1 MSAITRLSPALR
13 PSSISRCCLPSAV
26 SRRTASPFGA
36 GLMYTQN
43 QFLRPGRT
51 YATIQNE
58 DSNGL
63 PNSCEPSTSTP
74 LQPTLPAPV
83 SANEDGKPF
92 VDMSLSELQT
102 YWDRKKKGTMLD
114 ARRRRRV
121 LELLKTLRSRA
132 RKEGGTSTPT
142 TEVAQAWKPR
152 DRQTAEQGSEGG
164 DRTFLGEEY
173 YKQRLPL
180 PTPETYPRVSK
191 DLFVAAWAPEVIM
204 QAYAVNGISCQLD
217 AQFSNYSAKELRSG
231 DWKTLM
237 PRVPR
242 VQSRK
247 SRDIK
252 ITHCSLT
259 LKLPSGESYTAVGD
273 GVDQKLA
280 KRAAWVELCSKLH
293 VSGELIPLF
302 RVASEIDS
310 VSGIDAD
317 VPVKLEKGV
326 MNDEADAKIDIYN
339 YAAGFGLVPKF
350 QVSLQEPRKSV
361 QKRLGARR
369 LAKVSISLPEQN
381 IEVTAA
387 ATSFKVAEIAAALK
401 FKKQAE
407 AFHRENADEIRESAK
422 NCPLTTDTA
431 KQFFDLYK
439 MLNPTTTLEVETE
452 KTNEKV
458 IGDQITARLSLQDFG
473 ISPSITMGNKK
484 DAEAVVYLVAAVEL
498 VKQQPELL
506 ETFLDEMRKGQG
518 KILRPIAAIDMA
530 IDPDAALIMRDAL
543 IDVRRAGLSDVKE
556 PVKPEDRDEGRY
568 FRSKGKMSADR
579 ARQRSEELLNRMKV
593 FEEDDKLAELREKKA
608 SLPMNHYRKPVLDLI
623 SGNLYSIVVGAT
635 GSGKT
640 TQVPQILLEDAIAR
654 GEGAFCNI
662 VCTQPRR
669 IAATSVAQRVA
680 VERNEPLRDTVGYH
694 VRFDVKH
701 PKTGGSVLYCTTG
714 IVLEQLKRSADE
726 VLDNI
731 SHLVIDEVHERD
743 MNIDFL
749 MIVLKKAIKQR
760 QQAGKSVPK
769 VVLMSAT
776 LDTELFAGYFSQQ
789 NADGSSKPCP
799 SISVPGR
806 TFPVKERYFEDIMQ
820 ELEKSYPNDLTAFIN
835 GRRAASADFVSAE
848 RALIQRDHS
857 DHGSVSVTD
866 SAIHWK
872 RDRSFTSEQGFT
884 VQQEREEGLVPVEL
898 MAATIGHICNTTQ
911 QGAILAFLPGLDEI
925 VKVSELLDGRL
936 PGSTEL
942 GSKVKVFPLHSSV
955 PKEAQSEVFEAVP
968 EGVRKII
975 LSTNIAETSVTI
987 PDVQYVVDCGKQRE
1001 LRYDQVRR
1009 ITKLQTT
1016 WVSKSNSKQRAGRAG
1031 RVQNGNYYAL
1041 FSRARFDSL
1050 RVIGLPEL
1058 LRSDLQE
1065 TCLAIKAQS
1074 FNEPVQDFLA
1084 QAIEPPPNV
1093 AVQSALQSLKALEAL
1108 TLEEELTPLGR
1119 LLSKLPILPALGKMI
1134 VLGVIFRCLDPLL
1147 LLGAASEER
1156 DLFTS
1161 PLEARQEAKQSKRSY
1176 GESHSDHLAFVNA
1189 FRELRSLRVGEGQTV
1204 AYQHAREKFLHFNA
1218 FRNIDQSCQQ
1228 IEEVL
1233 AEAGLIPRVRRDF
1246 HSSGIGYGGA
1256 ELNSNSHNTALIK
1269 ALLLAGH
1276 HPNLAVK
1283 QSSTGVTFRTAGET
1297 NVLMHPSSVNAVPRR
1312 KGKDSEEQ
1320 FPYGT
1325 LFTFSTLARSVDG
1338 NSLFFRDS
1346 TMVSPLIAS
1355 LFGGRLS
1362 LTATG
1367 RLEIDEWLPFFVKAQ
1382 NRARTAKLLL
1392 EFRKA
1397 LDRVSLLQVVCHLR
1411 YGWLT

>member
-1 MSAITRLSPALR
+1 
-13 PSSISRCCLPSAV
+13 
-26 SRRTASPFGA
+26 
-36 GLMYTQN
+36 
-43 QFLRPGRT
+43 
-51 YATIQNE
+51 
-58 DSNGL
+58 
-63 PNSCEPSTSTP
+63 
-74 LQPTLPAPV
+74 
-83 SANEDGKPF
+83 
-92 VDMSLSELQT
+92 MSLSELQT

-152 DRQTAEQGSEGG
+152 DRQTAEQG
-164 DRTFLGEEY
+164 
-173 YKQRLPL
+173 
-180 PTPETYPRVSK
+180 
-191 DLFVAAWAPEVIM
+191 
-204 QAYAVNGISCQLD
+204 
-217 AQFSNYSAKELRSG
+217 
-231 DWKTLM
+231 
-237 PRVPR
+237 
-242 VQSRK
+242 
-247 SRDIK
+247 
-252 ITHCSLT
+252 
-259 LKLPSGESYTAVGD
+259 
-273 GVDQKLA
+273 
-280 KRAAWVELCSKLH
+280 
-293 VSGELIPLF
+293 
-302 RVASEIDS
+302 VASEIDS

-1147 LLGAASEER
+1147 LLGAASEE
-1156 DLFTS
+1156 
-1161 PLEARQEAKQSKRSY
+1161 Q
-1176 GESHSDHLAFVNA
+1176 
-1189 FRELRSLRVGEGQTV
+1189 GQTV

-1397 LDRVSLLQVVCHLR
+1397 LDRVLSNAFQSLSDKQDGHSYLADNPLLETFANDIADVLEHDLGSSRGTKSPRSIKAAPIQRVGMQSTWEEDSDD
-1411 YGWLT
+1411 GWDRAHERPWEKDVSYL